1 MVKRLV
7 SAAAVILAVVLSGCG
22 HRGHI
27 VTETVPPR
35 IDLKE
40 HEVIGVIDFGCSAEG
55 ELGPVTT
62 GHFIDAARQDQGLV
76 RIVRLGSESE
86 ALASVDQTRL
96 DPAACKALG
105 EKHGLQT
112 IVTGSLTIS
121 EVHPNIDI
129 LQGLTRAGVSADVD
143 VELAVQMV
151 ETATGASLWS
161 DSAAAT
167 QRVAGLSVFGGKR
180 VTFDAAD
187 PERAYGQLA
196 NSLVEA
202 VTHDFRATYR
212 RVRVP

>member
-1 MVKRLV
+1 M
-7 SAAAVILAVVLSGCG
+7 
-22 HRGHI
+22 
-27 VTETVPPR
+27 TEMVPPR

-40 HEVIGVIDFGCSAEG
+40 REVIGVIDFGCSAEG
-55 ELGPVTT
+55 ELGLVTT

-76 RIVRLGSESE
+76 RIVRLGSDAE
-86 ALASVDQTRL
+86 ALASVEQTRL
-96 DPAACKALG
+96 DPAAFKALG
-105 EKHGLQT
+105 EKHGLKT
-112 IVTGSLTIS
+112 IITGTLAIS
-121 EVHPNIDI
+121 QVHPNIDI
-129 LQGLTRAGVSADVD
+129 FQGLTRAGVSADVG

-161 DSAAAT
+161 NSAAAT

-196 NSLVEA
+196 NSLVDA
-202 VTHDFRATYR
+202 VTPDFRATWR